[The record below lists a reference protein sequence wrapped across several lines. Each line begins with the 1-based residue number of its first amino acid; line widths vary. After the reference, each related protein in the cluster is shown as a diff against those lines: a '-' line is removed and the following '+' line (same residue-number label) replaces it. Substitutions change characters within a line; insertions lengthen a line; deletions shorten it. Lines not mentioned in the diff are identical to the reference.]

1 MKKFFFS
8 EIFQNYMAEQGRTK
22 NPINLDDVEEI
33 EALKGVFLT
42 TLAYNSDVMLCN
54 FKLNKGAIIPL
65 HNHPN
70 VQVGFVFSGKIKFLK
85 EKSEFFIASTG
96 DSYIFDSD
104 EFHGAE
110 VLENTVVIEVFSPSR
125 NEYKPK

>member
-1 MKKFFFS
+1 MV
-8 EIFQNYMAEQGRTK
+8 AQGRTK
-22 NPINLDDVEEI
+22 NPINLDDFEEI

-70 VQVGFVFSGKIKFLK
+70 VQVGYVICGKINFQK
-85 EKSEFFIASTG
+85 EKSELL
-96 DSYIFDSD
+96 IFNYLSQ
-104 EFHGAE
+104 
-110 VLENTVVIEVFSPSR
+110 I
-125 NEYKPK
+125 

>member
-1 MKKFFFS
+1 
-8 EIFQNYMAEQGRTK
+8 MAAEGRTK

-70 VQVGFVFSGKIKFLK
+70 IQVGYVISGKIKFLK
-85 EKSEFFIASTG
+85 EKSEFFIASGG

>member
-1 MKKFFFS
+1 
-8 EIFQNYMAEQGRTK
+8 MAAQGRTK
-22 NPINLDDVEEI
+22 NPINIDEVEEI

-54 FKLNKGAIIPL
+54 FKLNKGAKIPL

-70 VQVGFVFSGKIKFLK
+70 VQVGYVISGKIKFLK
-85 EKSEFFIASTG
+85 EKSESFIASRG